1 MENQKFV
8 FGGEIGGYGHFLIF
22 WFFFVVTLHFTH
34 LSTID
39 GISQTSPFRQHR
51 RNLAGNRHDRIPFRW
66 PQGLINSH
74 MDEYKLTTLLVK
86 SILSVIS
93 NDPTEICGG
102 IFTGINR
109 VIRATCIIVPVYQNQ
124 IEIIDWEQVNY
135 SFQSPVPEQIH
146 EAFVEFLQKLLELD
160 ANFNAITANK
170 KVLKLII
177 DILNMTT

>member
-1 MENQKFV
+1 
-8 FGGEIGGYGHFLIF
+8 
-22 WFFFVVTLHFTH
+22 
-34 LSTID
+34 
-39 GISQTSPFRQHR
+39 
-51 RNLAGNRHDRIPFRW
+51 
-66 PQGLINSH
+66 
-74 MDEYKLTTLLVK
+74 MDEYKLTTVLVK

-160 ANFNAITANK
+160 VNFNAITANK

-177 DILNMTT
+177 DILNMTTKIESEKTLKAALSALVSMATKVDFLENPTFSEKNRTSCY